1 MARHQKR
8 GYYLVEGLDL
18 YVEMERLRA
27 LPVFAGGALARRRPE
42 LRVRRPQKRPNRVGF
57 AVPAEWRISVTA
69 YPGIRLGDAQEI
81 LLHELVH
88 LHVGELPGRQRWHG
102 RGFRLALHRAMAEA
116 YGLDVPRP
124 RSIHHGYYAQ
134 AIERARGPEQLEL
147 GLAAA

>member
-18 YVEMERLRA
+18 YGEMERLRA
-27 LPVFAGGALARRRPE
+27 LAVFAGGALARRRPAPP
-42 LRVRRPQKRPNRVGF
+42 VRRPQKRPNRVGF

-116 YGLDVPRP
+116 YGLGVPRP

>member
-1 MARHQKR
+1 MVRRRKR

-18 YVEMERLRA
+18 HGEMQRLRGLA
-27 LPVFAGGALARRRPE
+27 VFAGGELARREPE
-42 LRVRRPQKRPNRVGF
+42 LRVRRPRKRPNRVGF
-57 AVPAEWRISVTA
+57 AIPAEWRISVTA

-102 RGFRLALHRAMAEA
+102 RGFRIALHRAMAEA
-116 YGLDVPRP
+116 YGIDEPRP
-124 RSIHHGYYAQ
+124 RSIHHGYYAE

-147 GLAAA
+147 VPAA